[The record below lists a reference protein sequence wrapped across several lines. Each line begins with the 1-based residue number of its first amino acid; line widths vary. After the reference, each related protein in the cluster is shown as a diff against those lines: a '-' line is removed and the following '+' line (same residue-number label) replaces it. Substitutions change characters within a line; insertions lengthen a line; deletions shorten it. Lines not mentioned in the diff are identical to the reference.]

1 MSVPLNKNAG
11 ELIISIADL
20 MRSGVR
26 DDVAAACRRLRN
38 EIADAQNECKPELAN
53 RLRTEAGRLLALAA
67 ELGDAEAVKC
77 LRAAGADPAVED
89 TDGNRP
95 LEAAVQAGSP
105 SCTRLLAGV
114 TTPDSRTY
122 AIPTSN
128 AGRRAALATCLQV
141 RPDTAESATPA
152 LEDAIRR
159 EDAETVE
166 TLLDHGAQADER
178 TLRTS
183 VRAPI
188 EIVDLLIARG
198 ARYDLLPPSNGW
210 TLTITAAAEAPGA
223 TLMRILKVVQPG
235 TKDLWDALAA
245 ALATAGEDT
254 AADRQRRRNAG
265 TLFTKLREACGTS
278 GPEHGNSGSEAH
290 VENTN
295 NPRERGLECM
305 THSARRIQG
314 DEGELRELARW
325 VDKVVS
331 GYNETEGRKS
341 NPPQTVANPL
351 GGILDARVVDT
362 EAGGSKETAK
372 VVELLQR
379 MAKGAINLPANRRPA
394 THNRRLRR
402 LAGEVAE
409 MIELRHLREPS
420 DRIAFTWA

>member
-11 ELIISIADL
+11 ELIRSIADL

-38 EIADAQNECKPELAN
+38 EIADAQNEGKPELAK
-53 RLRTEAGRLLALAA
+53 RLRTEARRLLALAA

-77 LRAAGADPAVED
+77 LLAAGAAVED

-122 AIPTSN
+122 AIPASN

-198 ARYDLLPPSNGW
+198 ARYDLLRPSNGW
-210 TLTITAAAEAPGA
+210 TLTMTAAAEAPGA

-235 TKDLWDALAA
+235 TKDLWDALAT
-245 ALATAGEDT
+245 ALATAGGDT
-254 AADRQRRRNAG
+254 AADRQRRRNTG
-265 TLFTKLREACGTS
+265 ILFTKLREACGTT

-290 VENTN
+290 VE
-295 NPRERGLECM
+295 R
-305 THSARRIQG
+305 
-314 DEGELRELARW
+314 
-325 VDKVVS
+325 
-331 GYNETEGRKS
+331 
-341 NPPQTVANPL
+341 
-351 GGILDARVVDT
+351 
-362 EAGGSKETAK
+362 
-372 VVELLQR
+372 
-379 MAKGAINLPANRRPA
+379 
-394 THNRRLRR
+394 
-402 LAGEVAE
+402 
-409 MIELRHLREPS
+409 
-420 DRIAFTWA
+420 